1 MELQLDMA
9 KGIEASVS
17 SNVRRNSQNFILLI
31 LQILRMQQINFM
43 LQPKKTV
50 LNLLKNQAFGR
61 IMAHII
67 MQPTYSIR
75 MVRMSKRFSEDIEYL
90 P

>member
-1 MELQLDMA
+1 MA

>member
-1 MELQLDMA
+1 
-9 KGIEASVS
+9 
-17 SNVRRNSQNFILLI
+17 
-31 LQILRMQQINFM
+31 MQQINFM